1 MQTQDLGRFLS
12 VEGTLTKTL
21 VSWSVTSIALGT
33 SIALAGHKFE
43 KKELT
48 DFGRQTAAWGG
59 VDLAIAGAGLL
70 VQRRRGKLSE
80 EQIQRQIR
88 NLRRLLVINAV
99 ADVGYVAGGMAILKR
114 SMQKKSSFRMGPG
127 DGYAIVIQGAFLFVL
142 DVSQAKRLRT
152 ISELSV

>member
-21 VSWSVTSIALGT
+21 VSWSVASIALGT
-33 SIALAGHKFE
+33 SIAVTGRKFE
-43 KKELT
+43 KKDLT
-48 DFGRQTAAWGG
+48 EFGRQTAAWGG
-59 VDLAIAGAGLL
+59 VDLVIAGAGYLA
-70 VQRRRGKLSE
+70 QRRRGTLSE

-99 ADVGYVAGGMAILKR
+99 ADVGYVAGGMAILMR
-114 SMQKKSSFRMGPG
+114 SMKKKSSFRMGPG
-127 DGYAIVIQGAFLFVL
+127 DGYAVVIQGAFLFVL
-142 DVSQAKRLRT
+142 DVSQAKRLRN

>member
-1 MQTQDLGRFLS
+1 VQTQDLQRFLS

-21 VSWSVTSIALGT
+21 VSWSVASIALGT
-33 SIALAGHKFE
+33 SIALTGRKFE
-43 KKELT
+43 KKDLT
-48 DFGRQTAAWGG
+48 EFGRQTAAWGG
-59 VDLAIAGAGLL
+59 VDLVIAGAGYLA
-70 VQRRRGKLSE
+70 QRRRGALSE
-80 EQIQRQIR
+80 EQTQRQIR

-114 SMQKKSSFRMGPG
+114 SIQKKSAFRMGSG

-142 DVSQAKRLRT
+142 DVSQAKRLRN